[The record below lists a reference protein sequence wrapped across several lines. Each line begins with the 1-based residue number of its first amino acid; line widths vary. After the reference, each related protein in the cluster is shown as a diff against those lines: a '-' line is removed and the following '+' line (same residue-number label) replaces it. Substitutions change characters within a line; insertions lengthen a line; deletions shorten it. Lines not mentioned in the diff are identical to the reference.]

1 MGAGV
6 GCRSMALKRAL
17 FLLLL
22 VCLVTLTPL
31 AFASPPDPTWMD
43 GFFDDLDFD
52 DVIVSL
58 SWAAWAIEV
67 DLLAS
72 LTPLPVSVHLV
83 QPGEQPARSSKVLPA
98 FLGRA
103 PPLT

>member
-1 MGAGV
+1 
-6 GCRSMALKRAL
+6 MALKRAL
-17 FLLLL
+17 VLLLL

-52 DVIVSL
+52 DVVVSL
-58 SWAAWAIEV
+58 SWAAWAVEV

-72 LTPLPVSVHLV
+72 LTPAPVSVHLV
-83 QPGEQPARSSKVLPA
+83 QSGEQPVRSTKVLSA

>member
-1 MGAGV
+1 
-6 GCRSMALKRAL
+6 MALKSAL
-17 FLLLL
+17 VLLLL

-31 AFASPPDPTWMD
+31 AFASPPDPTWTD

-52 DVIVSL
+52 DVVVSL
-58 SWAAWAIEV
+58 SWAAWAVEV

-72 LTPLPVSVHLV
+72 LTPAPVSVHLV
-83 QPGEQPARSSKVLPA
+83 QSGEQPVRSTKVLSA

-103 PPLT
+103 PPLA

>member
-1 MGAGV
+1 M
-6 GCRSMALKRAL
+6 SLKSALV
-17 FLLLL
+17 LLLF
-22 VCLVTLTPL
+22 VCLVSLTPL

-52 DVIVSL
+52 DVVVSL
-58 SWAAWAIEV
+58 SWAAWAVEL

-72 LTPLPVSVHLV
+72 LTPVPVSVRLV
-83 QPGEQPARSSKVLPA
+83 QPGDQPVCSTKVLPA

-103 PPLT
+103 PPLA

>member
-1 MGAGV
+1 
-6 GCRSMALKRAL
+6 MALKRAL
-17 FLLLL
+17 VLLLL

-52 DVIVSL
+52 DVVVSL
-58 SWAAWAIEV
+58 SWAAWAVEV

-72 LTPLPVSVHLV
+72 LTPAPVSVHLV
-83 QPGEQPARSSKVLPA
+83 QSGEQPVRLTKVLSA

-103 PPLT
+103 PPLA